1 MNWLNA
7 KGVSIIGGESFNLGE
22 EDPKIIY
29 DVEAF
34 LFQVKCCLD
43 VLNQLIGIVF
53 IFIKQ
58 NIPKWRRNIVTEL
71 KKELP

>member
-7 KGVSIIGGESFNLGE
+7 KGVSIIGGGSFNLGE